1 MNSDAQ
7 NRSRSELPPIAA
19 RTFQWALIGSA
30 SLLFGVW
37 EFVGHR
43 WLMQLPMN
51 TYHLVSAG
59 GAVFWLAVVTG
70 GIFRLI
76 ARHERELQRLNAE
89 LAEKNEALRRMEAM
103 RDTRLVALAQDLS
116 LSLAALAVQSR
127 VALQCT
133 TNLADVKAFSSAID
147 QADKMRAIADE
158 LLDLK
163 RGTTASL
170 PSETDRHR

>member
-1 MNSDAQ
+1 MNTDGQ
-7 NRSRSELPPIAA
+7 NRGPSGQLPLAS
-19 RTFQWALIGSA
+19 RTFQWTLIGSA
-30 SLLFGVW
+30 ALLFGFW

-51 TYHLVSAG
+51 IYHLVSAG
-59 GAVFWLAVVTG
+59 GAVFWLALVTG
-70 GIFRLI
+70 GVFRLI

-116 LSLAALAVQSR
+116 LSLAALTVQSR

-147 QADKMRAIADE
+147 QAEKMRAIADE

-170 PSETDRHR
+170 PSETDRNR